1 MGGWDDM
8 SEEKIPNELRYTKS
22 HEWVKVEGD
31 SATVGITDHAQGQL
45 TDIVFVDLPA
55 AGKAAVKGG
64 SLLVLESVK
73 TVADVYAPGN
83 GSVTAVNTELKAHP
97 EFINQDPYG
106 KGWIFKLKLSGP
118 IAATDLMSAE
128 EYRAFA
134 AASSG

>member
-1 MGGWDDM
+1 M
-8 SEEKIPNELRYTKS
+8 SEEKVPSELRYTKS

-55 AGKAAVKGG
+55 TGKAAVKGA

-83 GSVTAVNTELKAHP
+83 GSVAAVNGELKAHP
-97 EFINQDPYG
+97 EYINQDPYG
-106 KGWIFKLKLSGP
+106 KGWIFRLHLSGP
-118 IAATDLMSAE
+118 IPSSELMSAD
-128 EYRAFA
+128 EYRTFA
-134 AASSG
+134 ASTSG